1 MVSGEGRKGT
11 RRGRCVFGSA
21 ISYLSL
27 VIGLIPALWLP
38 GLMRLTNNPRNL
50 GYLLRCRLS
59 CSSMVCGWWSTP
71 TTIARRMCMC
81 WATVARR
88 CSTCVALAARRSCG
102 KAWVSR
108 DANWHVLRWG

>member
-1 MVSGEGRKGT
+1 MVSGEGRTGT

-59 CSSMVCGWWSTP
+59 CSFTG
-71 TTIARRMCMC
+71 
-81 WATVARR
+81 
-88 CSTCVALAARRSCG
+88 
-102 KAWVSR
+102 
-108 DANWHVLRWG
+108 